1 MGKVR
6 SRQIEAEATTMS
18 NKIGRFEILS
28 EISKSSIG
36 FVYKANDPENSATVA
51 LKTLNLELMGE
62 HVGEMVQR
70 LVQESQGTGSLSSH
84 NIAQLIGVDEIEGKF
99 VAALEYVQG
108 NSIATMLARN
118 EGFSIWD
125 IKDIA
130 RQGTQ
135 ALDHAHARKV
145 FHFSLEPDKIMSG
158 WDGTVKIL
166 GFGISAMSIPSAQ
179 LHGHVPR
186 IAHYMAPEQ
195 WLGQPIEARS
205 NLFSLGAILYEMMT
219 EQKAFDGANE
229 DEVKQMILEGE
240 PVPPH
245 QINNKIS
252 LDVSGVI
259 MKALSKKPE
268 DRFASG
274 QELVTALEGHKEPTT
289 VATPAKKAA
298 AQAPKGIN
306 IPNKEKPASAAKPAA
321 PVATNAPATT
331 IPAEQPG
338 ATKSVVIQTSPK
350 QAAAA
355 AAGWGG
361 TGTGSPASESRS
373 VAKVQPTGKPKAPAG
388 ESVTDEQSVMSSAG
402 VAEAPVEF
410 EKYAPEPKV
419 AQEEEVQPAS
429 PARKSFSELDE
440 LPPYV
445 PPAPTPVEEIPEP
458 VAPAAKLREVKPK
471 IQPKVVAKK
480 AVQEIKKTPPKLFGY
495 SVVGAVTLIL
505 VVIAGIA
512 YHIHSQNGDEGSA
525 PPIVAQPQPQ
535 PAQTAPPA
543 PVPVTPEPVADEPDV
558 ITIQPKATPK
568 KVKPAAPVV
577 VPGSVTVSSNPDGAQ
592 IQLDGQSNPGWVTPL
607 ELTELTPGRHTITL
621 NKAGYA
627 PETRTVDIAS
637 RGKAVVTMQLA
648 LLPAVLTVSSEPAG
662 ARVYLDGKDM
672 GKPTPIQISVEKPG
686 NHTILVRKDGYLD
699 ESGTLNL
706 QAGQSYK
713 FTPALRALG
722 ATTEIKI
729 KKFMGGGAPEG
740 TGMVSIKTQPK
751 GAQVAINRRVLD
763 KTAPVDFYLN
773 PGTYVVDI
781 TSAGYKSIQRMI
793 NVEKGGKTVIDENLQ
808 HE

>member
-1 MGKVR
+1 
-6 SRQIEAEATTMS
+6 MS
-18 NKIGRFEILS
+18 NTIGRFEILS

-36 FVYKANDPENSATVA
+36 FVYKANDPESSTTVA
-51 LKTLNLELMGE
+51 LKTLNLEVMGE

-70 LVQESQGTGSLSSH
+70 LIQESQGTGALSSH

-118 EGFSIWD
+118 EGFSVWD

-166 GFGISAMSIPSAQ
+166 GFGVSSMSIPSTQ

-186 IAHYMAPEQ
+186 IAHYMSPEQ
-195 WLGQPIEARS
+195 WLGQPVEARS
-205 NLFSLGAILYEMMT
+205 NLFSFAAILYEMMT
-219 EQKAFDGANE
+219 EQKAFDGENE
-229 DEVKQMILEGE
+229 DEIKQMILEGE
-240 PVPPH
+240 PVAPH
-245 QINNKIS
+245 HINNKIS
-252 LDVSGVI
+252 LEASGVI

-289 VATPAKKAA
+289 IAIPAKKAA
-298 AQAPKGIN
+298 AQPVKGIN
-306 IPNKEKPASAAKPAA
+306 VPSKEKPAPAAKPDAQEAA
-321 PVATNAPATT
+321 IAPASTEKPVAA
-331 IPAEQPG
+331 
-338 ATKSVVIQTSPK
+338 KSVVVQASPK

-361 TGTGSPASESRS
+361 AGTGSPASEAHA
-373 VAKVQPTGKPKAPAG
+373 VGKVQPALTPKAPLA
-388 ESVTDEQSVMSSAG
+388 ESVSEEKPVMSAAG

-410 EKYAPEPKV
+410 EKYKAAPKV
-419 AQEEEVQPAS
+419 VEEAQPEPAS
-429 PARKSFSELDE
+429 PARKSFSDLNE

-445 PPAPTPVEEIPEP
+445 PPAPTPVEEVP
-458 VAPAAKLREVKPK
+458 APAAVAEAAVPSLKTLEEKPR

-495 SVVGAVTLIL
+495 SIAGAAALIL
-505 VVIAGIA
+505 LVVAGIA
-512 YHIHSQNGDEGSA
+512 YHIHSQNEDEGSA
-525 PPIVAQPQPQ
+525 PPIVAQPQSK
-535 PAQTAPPA
+535 PAQAATAA
-543 PVPVTPEPVADEPDV
+543 QAPVTPEPVAAQPDV
-558 ITIQPKATPK
+558 ITIQSKAAPPK
-568 KVKPAAPVV
+568 KAKPVAPVVV

-592 IQLDGQSNPGWVTPL
+592 IQLDGQSSAGWVTPV
-607 ELTELTPGRHTITL
+607 ELTELAPGQHTITVS
-621 NKAGYA
+621 KAGYA
-627 PETRTVDIAS
+627 PETKTVDIAS

-648 LLPAVLTVSSEPAG
+648 ILPAALTVASDPAG

-672 GKPTPIQISVEKPG
+672 GKPTPVQINVDKPG
-686 NHTILVRKDGYLD
+686 QHTILVRKDGYLD
-699 ESGTLNL
+699 ESSALNL

-713 FTPALRALG
+713 FTPSLRALG
-722 ATTEIKI
+722 ATSEIKI

-740 TGMVSIKTQPK
+740 TGLISIKVQPK
-751 GAQVAINRRVLD
+751 GAQVAVNRRVLD
-763 KTAPVDFYLN
+763 KAAPVDFYLN
-773 PGTYVVDI
+773 AGTYVVDI
-781 TSAGYKSIQRMI
+781 TSSGFKSFQRII
-793 NVEKGGKTVIDENLQ
+793 NVEKGGKIVIDETLQ

>member
-1 MGKVR
+1 
-6 SRQIEAEATTMS
+6 MS

-36 FVYKANDPENSATVA
+36 FVYKANDPETSTTVA
-51 LKTLNLELMGE
+51 LKTLNLEVMGE
-62 HVGEMVQR
+62 HVAEMVQR

-108 NSIATMLARN
+108 NSVATMLARN

-130 RQGTQ
+130 RQTTQ
-135 ALDHAHARKV
+135 ALDHAHSRKV

-166 GFGISAMSIPSAQ
+166 GFGISAMSIPSSQ

-186 IAHYMAPEQ
+186 IVHYMSPEQ
-195 WLGQPIEARS
+195 WLGQPVEARS

-219 EQKAFDGANE
+219 EQKAFDGENE

-240 PVPPH
+240 PMPPH
-245 QINNKIS
+245 QINNKIPLEAS
-252 LDVSGVI
+252 NAIL
-259 MKALSKKPE
+259 KALSKKPE
-268 DRFASG
+268 DRFATG

-289 VATPAKKAA
+289 VATPAKKVVPQPA
-298 AQAPKGIN
+298 KGIN
-306 IPNKEKPASAAKPAA
+306 IPNKDKSAPAAKPAA
-321 PVATNAPATT
+321 PVAASTAAVSAKPATE
-331 IPAEQPG
+331 PVA
-338 ATKSVVIQTSPK
+338 AKSVVIQTNPK

-361 TGTGSPASESRS
+361 TGSGSPASDARS
-373 VAKVQPTGKPKAPAG
+373 VAKIEPTSKATAPAA
-388 ESVTDEQSVMSSAG
+388 ESVSEEKPVMSSAG
-402 VAEAPVEF
+402 VEEAPVEF
-410 EKYAPEPKV
+410 EKYAPEPQV
-419 AQEEEVQPAS
+419 AEAEPGPAS

-445 PPAPTPVEEIPEP
+445 PPAPTPVEEVPEP
-458 VAPAAKLREVKPK
+458 APAPQPTAPTFKAREEKPK

-480 AVQEIKKTPPKLFGY
+480 AVQEIQKTPPKLFGY
-495 SVVGAVTLIL
+495 SVAGAVGLIL
-505 VVIAGIA
+505 LVIGGIA

-525 PPIVAQPQPQ
+525 PPIVAQPQSK

-543 PVPVTPEPVADEPDV
+543 PTPVAPEPVASEPDV
-558 ITIQPKATPK
+558 ITVQPKAAPK
-568 KVKPAAPVV
+568 KVKPVAPAVL
-577 VPGSVTVSSNPDGAQ
+577 PGSVTVSSNPDGAQ

-607 ELTELTPGRHTITL
+607 ELTELTPGQHTITL
-621 NKAGYA
+621 SKAGYA
-627 PETRTVDIAS
+627 PETRSVDITS
-637 RGKAVVTMQLA
+637 HNKSVLTMQLA
-648 LLPAVLTVSSEPAG
+648 LLPAALTVTSDPAG
-662 ARVYLDGKDM
+662 AKVYLDGKDM
-672 GKPTPIQISVEKPG
+672 GKPTPIQINVDKPG

-713 FTPALRALG
+713 FTPSLRALG
-722 ATTEIKI
+722 ATAEIKI
-729 KKFMGGGAPEG
+729 KKFMGGGAPDG
-740 TGMVSIKTQPK
+740 TGLISIKTQPK

-763 KTAPVDFYLN
+763 KAAPVDFYLN
-773 PGTYVVDI
+773 PGTYMVDI
-781 TSAGYKSIQRMI
+781 TASGYKSVQRII
-793 NVEKGGKTVIDENLQ
+793 NVEKGSKLNIDETLS